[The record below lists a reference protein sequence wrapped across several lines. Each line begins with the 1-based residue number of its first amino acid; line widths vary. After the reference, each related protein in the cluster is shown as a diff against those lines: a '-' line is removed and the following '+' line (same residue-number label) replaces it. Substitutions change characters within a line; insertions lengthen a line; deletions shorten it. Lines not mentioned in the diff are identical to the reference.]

1 MHERAHR
8 HVNVLMSA
16 VLPEEGSNRKPELAI
31 ESMKGSECFNLKFSS
46 WTPRQADW
54 RERVACRGRAAWM
67 HLWDAS

>member
-1 MHERAHR
+1 
-8 HVNVLMSA
+8 MSA
-16 VLPEEGSNRKPELAI
+16 VLLEEGSNRKPELAI